1 MALTDNGN
9 DFAKPLVNSMVYEE
23 MPSEKLKVASNSVK
37 TLASEFGEKS
47 EKTKETV
54 KKRAI
59 DNINNCDNN
68 CKFYMTCSHVNAQ

>member
-9 DFAKPLVNSMVYEE
+9 DFAKHLVNSMVYEE
-23 MPSEKLKVASNSVK
+23 MLSEKLKVASNSVK

-59 DNINNCDNN
+59 DKITNCDNN
-68 CKFYMTCSHVNAQ
+68 CKFYMICSHVNAQ

>member
-9 DFAKPLVNSMVYEE
+9 DFAKHLVNSMVYEE

-54 KKRAI
+54 KKCAI
-59 DNINNCDNN
+59 DKITNCDNN